1 MVPSEYVGKEHTF
14 LKHLILK
21 EYLEGWSH
29 KMASRSKYVGRLTL
43 FYVDCFS
50 GPWKSSSEQ
59 HSDTSIY
66 IALRALNEAHKLWV
80 KSGYNIETNAI
91 FVEKNKKSFDELE
104 QLVSKEKHDVQVFT
118 FLGEFGSYV
127 QHIQNIVSDNPAL
140 LFVDPTGWKGA
151 SMKYIAPLTNSR
163 FRDVIIN
170 VMFDHINRFKDAEL
184 KFIRQQMEDFFEETL
199 KPDLSEDD
207 LMSLY
212 RKNIKSKCRLSYSA
226 DLIIPHPTKYRTK
239 YRLVIGGNHSEV
251 IRLFRD
257 IESNVTGNIA
267 SILRAEVK
275 DRKRFEDTGQFK
287 MELGD
292 AKDHTPYEEA
302 RLLGLCQTRRDIK
315 RVLMKYTKISFEKIW
330 PILLERNHITF
341 MDLKN
346 LVKEMLED
354 DLVILNKSKS
364 ERSIKDYHI
373 LELQKQTRR
382 E

>member
-1 MVPSEYVGKEHTF
+1 MIPNAYIGKEHTL

-21 EYLEGWSH
+21 DYLEGWSH
-29 KMASRSKYVGRLTL
+29 KMASISKYVGKLSL

-50 GPWKSSSEQ
+50 GPWKSSSEE

-66 IALRALNEAHKLWV
+66 IALRALNEAHKTWI
-80 KSGYNIETNAI
+80 KNGYNIEMNAI

-104 QLVSKEKHDVQVFT
+104 SLVDIEKQNVNVFT
-118 FLGEFGSYV
+118 FLGEFGNYV
-127 QHIQNIVSDNPAL
+127 QHIQSIVNDNPLL

-151 SMKYIAPLTNSR
+151 SMKFIAPLVNSR

-199 KPDLSEDD
+199 KPDLSEEE
-207 LMSLY
+207 LLSLY
-212 RKNIKSKCRLSYSA
+212 RKNIKNKCRLNYSA

-239 YRLVIGGNHSEV
+239 YRLVVGGNHPEV
-251 IRLFRD
+251 IKLFRD
-257 IESNVTGNIA
+257 IEYKVTGNIA
-267 SILRAEVK
+267 SVMRAEIK
-275 DRKRFEDTGQFK
+275 DREKFENTGQFK

-302 RLLGLCQTRRDIK
+302 RLFGLQRTKRDIRK
-315 RVLMKYTKISFEKIW
+315 ILMKYGKISFEKIW

-341 MDLKN
+341 NDSKN
-346 LVKEMLED
+346 LIKEMLED
-354 DLVILNKSKS
+354 DLIIQNMSKS

-373 LELQKQTRR
+373 LELKK
-382 E
+382 

>member
-1 MVPSEYVGKEHTF
+1 MIPDEYIGKEHTF

-21 EYLEGWSH
+21 DYLEGWSH
-29 KMASRSKYVGRLTL
+29 KMASIYKYVGKLSL
-43 FYVDCFS
+43 FYIDCFS

-66 IALRALNEAHKLWV
+66 IALQALNEAHKTWV
-80 KSGYNIETNAI
+80 KNGYNIETNAI
-91 FVEKNKKSFDELE
+91 FIEKNKKSFDELE
-104 QLVSKEKHDVQVFT
+104 SLVTKEKKNVRVFT
-118 FLGEFGSYV
+118 FLGEFGNYV
-127 QHIQNIVSDNPAL
+127 QHIQTIINDNPVL

-151 SMKYIAPLTNSR
+151 SMKFIAPLVNSR

-199 KPDLSEDD
+199 KPDLSEEN

-212 RKNIKSKCRLSYSA
+212 RKNIKNKCRLSYSA

-239 YRLVIGGNHSEV
+239 YRLVVGGNHPEV

-257 IESNVTGNIA
+257 IESKVTGNIA

-275 DRKRFEDTGQFK
+275 DRKKFEDTGQFK

-302 RLLGLCQTRRDIK
+302 RFFGLHQTSRDIRK
-315 RVLMKYTKISFEKIW
+315 ILMKYGKISFEKIW

-341 MDLKN
+341 NDSKN
-346 LVKEMLED
+346 LIKEMLED
-354 DLVILNKSKS
+354 DLIIQNKSKS

-373 LELQKQTRR
+373 LELKK
-382 E
+382 